1 MNTWYT
7 ADLHLGHN
15 NLARM
20 RGYNDTY
27 AHDAMIIDNINRYVQ
42 PKDRLFIV
50 GDFAWKR
57 PQSYRPRIACK
68 QIVFIRGNHDTHQD
82 CLRAFGTVHD
92 IFVQRKFG
100 ANNEPLIM
108 CHYPMAYWDRSHYG
122 SYHVYGHMHSNREA
136 TLEAMMPNRRALDVG
151 VDNAKRLLGEYRPFA
166 KADILAL
173 LDGRR
178 GHDDIAYY
186 QSLRDLG
193 RQNTGGFFLQM
204 TGKGKS

>member
-1 MNTWYT
+1 MNNWYT
-7 ADLHLGHN
+7 ADLHLGHDK
-15 NLARM
+15 LANM
-20 RGYNDTY
+20 RGHDDI
-27 AHDAMIIDNINRYVQ
+27 AVHDAMIIDLINKYVQ

-68 QIVFIRGNHDTHQD
+68 NIVFIRGNHDKYQD
-82 CLRAFGTVHD
+82 SLQAFGSVHD
-92 IFVQRKFG
+92 IFVQKKFAG
-100 ANNEPLIM
+100 KLPLVL
-108 CHYPMAYWDRSHYG
+108 CHYPMAFWERSHYG

-136 TLEAMMPNRRALDVG
+136 TLETMMPNRRALDVG
-151 VDNAKRLLGEYRPFA
+151 VDNAQVIFKEYRPFA

-186 QSLRDLG
+186 QSLKELG
-193 RQNTGGFFLQM
+193 KQNTGGFFLQM
-204 TGKGKS
+204 TGKGKA